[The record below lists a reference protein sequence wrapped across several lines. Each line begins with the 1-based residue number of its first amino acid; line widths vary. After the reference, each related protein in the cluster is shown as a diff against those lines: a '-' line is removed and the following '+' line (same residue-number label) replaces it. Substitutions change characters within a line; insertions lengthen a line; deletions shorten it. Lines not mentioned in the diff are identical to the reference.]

1 MFTLGLPIYF
11 FAFAII
17 YALIDPLFS
26 IKCKSKPKV
35 QEIDLGDLEG
45 GKEEIVQKSTEFD

>member
-17 YALIDPLFS
+17 YALINPLFS

-35 QEIDLGDLEG
+35 LEIDLDDLEG